1 MKVAIAADHRGHD
14 AVTPLAETV
23 RAQGYEAIILGPCDG
38 APCDYPDRAL
48 PVAQAVAAGEAER
61 GILLCGSGIGMCIT
75 ANKIPGIRAAL
86 AHDEFTAQISR
97 AHNDA
102 NILCLSADLLAH
114 KLIERIVET
123 WLATPFEG
131 GRHARRIEKIAEIE
145 RQGRCAERGTANGAA
160 SASAPSAPSA
170 APTAAGQAAQ
180 Q

>member
-14 AVTPLAETV
+14 AVTPLAESV
-23 RAQGYEAIILGPCDG
+23 RSKGREVIVIGPCDG

-48 PVAQAVAAGEAER
+48 PVAQAVARGEADF

-102 NILCLSADLLAH
+102 NVLCLSADLLAH

-123 WLATPFEG
+123 WLGTPFEG
-131 GRHARRIEKIAEIE
+131 GRHARRVQKIGEIE
-145 RQGRCAERGTANGAA
+145 RQAHCCGKGEAGAE
-160 SASAPSAPSA
+160 A
-170 APTAAGQAAQ
+170 APATAAAPAAPR
-180 Q
+180 

>member
-1 MKVAIAADHRGHD
+1 TQGDRGMKVAIAADHRGHD

-23 RAQGYEAIILGPCDG
+23 RAQGNEAIIFGACDG

-48 PVAQAVAAGEAER
+48 PVARAVASGEAER

-131 GRHARRIEKIAEIE
+131 GRHARRIEKIAEI
-145 RQGRCAERGTANGAA
+145 
-160 SASAPSAPSA
+160 
-170 APTAAGQAAQ
+170 
-180 Q
+180 

>member
-14 AVTPLAETV
+14 AITPLAETV
-23 RAQGYEAIILGPCDG
+23 RAHGREVIVLGACDG
-38 APCDYPDRAL
+38 SPCDYPDRAA
-48 PVAQAVAAGEAER
+48 PVARAVARGEADF

-131 GRHARRIEKIAEIE
+131 GRHARRVQKIADIE
-145 RQGRCAERGTANGAA
+145 RQALCMGNGEPAEART
-160 SASAPSAPSA
+160 A
-170 APTAAGQAAQ
+170 APAATAAGQAAQ
-180 Q
+180 R

>member
-14 AVTPLAETV
+14 AVTPLAESV
-23 RAQGYEAIILGPCDG
+23 RAKGREVIILGVCDG

-48 PVAQAVAAGEAER
+48 PVALAVARGEADL

-123 WLATPFEG
+123 WLSTPFEG
-131 GRHARRIEKIAEIE
+131 GRHARRVQKIAEIE
-145 RQGRCAERGTANGAA
+145 RGGQAHCCGKGEGDPA
-160 SASAPSAPSA
+160 SAAA
-170 APTAAGQAAQ
+170 APTAAGPAAPR
-180 Q
+180 

>member
-14 AVTPLAETV
+14 AVSPLAETV
-23 RAQGYEAIILGPCDG
+23 RSHGREVIVLGACDG
-38 APCDYPDRAL
+38 SPCDYPDRAL
-48 PVAQAVAAGEAER
+48 PVALAVARGEADF

-131 GRHARRIEKIAEIE
+131 GRHGRRIEKITQIE
-145 RQGRCAERGTANGAA
+145 RQAHCCNESAKAEAAA
-160 SASAPSAPSA
+160 SSA
-170 APTAAGQAAQ
+170 AATAAAPAAPR
-180 Q
+180 

>member
-14 AVTPLAETV
+14 AVTPLAEAL
-23 RAQGYEAIILGPCDG
+23 RAQGREVLVMGACDG
-38 APCDYPDRAL
+38 TPCDYPDRAV
-48 PVAQAVAAGEAER
+48 PVARAVAQGEADF

-102 NILCLSADLLAH
+102 NVLCLSADLLAL
-114 KLIERIVET
+114 KLIDRIVET

-131 GRHARRIEKIAEIE
+131 GRHARRVQKIAEIE
-145 RQGRCAERGTANGAA
+145 REALCRGNAA
-160 SASAPSAPSA
+160 AAAAA
-170 APTAAGQAAQ
+170 APTAAGQAARR
-180 Q
+180 

>member
-14 AVTPLAETV
+14 AVLPLAESV
-23 RAQGYEAIILGPCDG
+23 RSKDREVIVIGDCDG

-48 PVAQAVAAGEAER
+48 PVAQAVARGEADF

-102 NILCLSADLLAH
+102 NVLCLSADLLAH
-114 KLIERIVET
+114 KLIDRIVET
-123 WLATPFEG
+123 WLSTPFEG
-131 GRHARRIEKIAEIE
+131 GRHARRVQKIAEIE
-145 RQGRCAERGTANGAA
+145 RQAHCCGKREAGAEAGGPATA
-160 SASAPSAPSA
+160 A
-170 APTAAGQAAQ
+170 APAAPR
-180 Q
+180 

>member
-23 RAQGYEAIILGPCDG
+23 RAQGYEAIIYGACDG

-48 PVAQAVAAGEAER
+48 PVARAVAAGEAER

-102 NILCLSADLLAH
+102 NVLCLSADLLAL
-114 KLIERIVET
+114 KLIDRIVET

-131 GRHARRIEKIAEIE
+131 GRHARRVQKIAEIE
-145 RQGRCAERGTANGAA
+145 REALCLGNGEAA
-160 SASAPSAPSA
+160 AAAA
-170 APTAAGQAAQ
+170 APTAAGQAARR
-180 Q
+180 